1 MYLLSK
7 RKNKEAKKSFL
18 TSKACNLIVMTII
31 FAFVIMIVPTFAATT
46 LESAKGLL
54 SKAAGA
60 GGTLWAVWGLVQ
72 LGIAIKDHNGPGM
85 QGAIWQIVGG
95 AVIIAASALINNTDL
110 SMGSGAAPTA
120 SATPYTITED
130 ISRVL

>member
-7 RKNKEAKKSFL
+7 RKKKETKKSFL

-31 FAFVIMIVPTFAATT
+31 FAFVIMIVPTFAADGSTS
-46 LESAKGLL
+46 LENAKGLL

-95 AVIIAASALINNTDL
+95 ASNPMRSIR
-110 SMGSGAAPTA
+110 PTA
-120 SATPYTITED
+120 KYQILPIN
-130 ISRVL
+130 L